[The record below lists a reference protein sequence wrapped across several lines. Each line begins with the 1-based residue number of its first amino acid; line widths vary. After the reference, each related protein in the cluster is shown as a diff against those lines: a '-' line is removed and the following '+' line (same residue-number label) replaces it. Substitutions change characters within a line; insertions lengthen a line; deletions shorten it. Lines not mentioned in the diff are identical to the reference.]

1 MNKQKRMESFQQ
13 HIAAIC
19 CPYCLRSLQVKNG
32 SLICTVGHTFDMA
45 RQGYVNMLNRPGNQ
59 QYDKTLFA
67 ARQEIITASGLYDVL
82 HEKIAKVLNDYFT
95 AVGSSLFILDA
106 GCGEGSHLQRIIEQS
121 QRSAITGV
129 GLDLSKEGIK
139 LAAQSYKEPL
149 WFVGDLAKTP
159 FVDGVFHAILNILSP
174 ANYKEF
180 QRLLAP
186 SGLVIKVVPRQN
198 YLKELREAL
207 FIETEKKVYRNQC
220 PARRFKEHFE
230 LVEAMD
236 VSNVKSLN
244 QAQLYQLA
252 LMSPLSWTA
261 ERERLARF
269 SERETTGITI
279 DLEIL
284 VGRLKG

>member
-1 MNKQKRMESFQQ
+1 MNKQKKMESVQQ

-19 CPYCLRSLQVKNG
+19 CPYCRRSLQVKNG
-32 SLICTVGHTFDMA
+32 SLICADGHTFDLA

-59 QYDKTLFA
+59 QYDKRLFM

-82 HEKIAKVLNDYFT
+82 HQKIAKVVKEYF
-95 AVGSSLFILDA
+95 AAGRSSLFMLDA
-106 GCGEGSHLQRIIEQS
+106 GCGEGSHLQRIIERS
-121 QRSAITGV
+121 QQPVITGV

-149 WFVGDLAKTP
+149 WFVGDLAKSP
-159 FVDGVFHAILNILSP
+159 FTDGVFDAILNILSP

-186 SGLVIKVVPRQN
+186 DGIVIKVVPRQN

-207 FIETEKKVYRNQC
+207 FMETEKKVYRKQS
-220 PARRFKEHFE
+220 PAHRFKEHFE
-230 LVEAMD
+230 LVDVMD
-236 VSNVKSLN
+236 VSHVTSLN
-244 QAQLYQLA
+244 QAHLSQLA

-261 ERERLARF
+261 ERERIVRF
-269 SERETTGITI
+269 SERVTAGITI
-279 DLEIL
+279 DLEII